1 MKKIILA
8 SKSIDR
14 CEILKRAK
22 VPFETFITN
31 INEDIYKVKISDAYN
46 LVKELAKAKALLA
59 KKNFLDDNLDAI
71 IIAADTVVVLD
82 GEIIGKA
89 KNEEEAF
96 NILKKL
102 NGRTHELI
110 TGIAITETN
119 NPKIIVDTVTTNVQF
134 INLSDEEL
142 KLYIKNGE
150 WKGRVGAYSIK
161 DKASLF
167 TKKINGSASN
177 VIGLPMN
184 KLFEILRKEFSFN
197 LFQLEDSEF

>member
-14 CEILKRAK
+14 SEILKRAK

-31 INEDIYKVKISDAYN
+31 INEDIYKVKISDAHN

-59 KKNFLDDNLDAI
+59 KKNFLDDTLDAI

-150 WKGRVGAYSIK
+150 WKGRAGAYSIK

-167 TKKINGSASN
+167 TKKINGSVSN

>member
-14 CEILKRAK
+14 SEILKRAK

-31 INEDIYKVKISDAYN
+31 INEDIYKVKISDAHN

-59 KKNFLDDNLDAI
+59 KKNFLDDTLDAI

-119 NPKIIVDTVTTNVQF
+119 NPKIIDDTVTTNVQF
-134 INLSDEEL
+134 INLFDEEL

-150 WKGRVGAYSIK
+150 WKGRAGAYSIK

>member
-14 CEILKRAK
+14 SEILKRAK

-31 INEDIYKVKISDAYN
+31 INEDIYKVKISDAHN

-59 KKNFLDDNLDAI
+59 KKNFLDDTLDAI

-119 NPKIIVDTVTTNVQF
+119 NPKIIDDTVTTNVQF

-150 WKGRVGAYSIK
+150 WKGRAGAYSIK

>member
-1 MKKIILA
+1 LKKIILA

-14 CEILKRAK
+14 SEILKRAK

-31 INEDIYKVKISDAYN
+31 INEDIYKVKISDAHN

-59 KKNFLDDNLDAI
+59 KKNFLDDTLDAI

-119 NPKIIVDTVTTNVQF
+119 NPKIIDDTVTTNVQF
-134 INLSDEEL
+134 INLFDEEL

-150 WKGRVGAYSIK
+150 WKGRAGAYSIK

>member
-14 CEILKRAK
+14 SEILKRAK
-22 VPFETFITN
+22 VPFETLITN
-31 INEDIYKVKISDAYN
+31 INEDIYKVKISDAHN

-59 KKNFLDDNLDAI
+59 KKNFLDDTLDAI

-119 NPKIIVDTVTTNVQF
+119 NPKIIDDTVTTNVQF
-134 INLSDEEL
+134 INLFDEEL

-150 WKGRVGAYSIK
+150 WKGRAGAYSIK